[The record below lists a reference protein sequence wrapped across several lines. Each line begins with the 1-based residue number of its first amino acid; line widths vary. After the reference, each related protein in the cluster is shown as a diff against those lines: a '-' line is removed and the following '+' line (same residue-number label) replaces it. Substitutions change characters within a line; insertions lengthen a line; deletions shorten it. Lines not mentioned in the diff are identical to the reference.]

1 MMNDMEQIVNRL
13 FDAGA
18 ASGSSEPNV
27 PTAIDPVCGM
37 KVKLNIGKPELEYQ
51 GTVYHFCNPKC
62 RVKFQADPWFYVSGH
77 SKNKPKLVKK
87 AAQYTCPMDPE
98 IIRDAPGICAICGMA
113 LEPMGAPV
121 EGKNLE
127 LIDFERRL
135 FISSCLAIPLF
146 ILSMGSMAGLPF
158 REWLGGSSIANYV
171 EMALAT
177 PVVLWA
183 AKPFFER
190 GWVSVRTGHYNMW
203 TLIMLGVAAAYLYSV
218 GATVA
223 PQLFPHTMTMDMSGG
238 DGPGGVAVYFEASA
252 VIIALVFL
260 GQVMELRA
268 RERTGDA
275 IRALMNL
282 APKTARRIQ
291 PDGTEFDAPVENIL
305 IDDRIRVR
313 PGEAVPVDGLV
324 IDGRTSIDE
333 SMITGEPVPVEKSVS
348 DPVTGGTLNRNG
360 QIVVEA
366 VRVGPDMLLSKI
378 VDLVASAQ
386 RSRAPIQKLADKVAS
401 WFVPTVVVIAVLAFI
416 VWFIAGPQPS
426 YIYALV
432 SAVSVLIIACPC
444 ALGLATP
451 MSIMTAT
458 GRGAE
463 YGVLVRDA
471 SSLERLE
478 LVDTLI
484 VDKTGTL
491 TAGRPTVTDVVA
503 LGALPADDV
512 LRYAASLELVS
523 EHPLAEAIVAE
534 ASSRK
539 VPLDPVTEFEAMTG
553 MGVKGHVG
561 TSEVLLGNAALFVSE
576 GVDISAADGPADE
589 LRLAGK
595 TTMILAINREL
606 VGLVAVSDQVKPEA
620 KAAIEALTAAGIS
633 VIMATGDNAITASAV
648 AKAVGITDVRAGL
661 LPEGKQALVN
671 DLKRKGRV
679 VAMAGDGVNDAPAL
693 AASDVGIAMGT
704 GADVALHSA
713 GITLV
718 KGDLSGIVR
727 ARHLAKATLSNIR
740 QNLFFAFG
748 YNAIGIPVAA
758 GVLYPLTGSLLSPML
773 AAAAMSLS
781 SVSVITNA
789 LRLKR
794 LKL

>member
-1 MMNDMEQIVNRL
+1 MNDMEQVWNRL

-18 ASGSSEPNV
+18 ASGASEPTV

-37 KVKLNIGKPELEYQ
+37 TVKLKVGKSELDYK
-51 GTVYHFCNPKC
+51 GTTYHFCNPKC

-77 SKNKPKLVKK
+77 SKKKPKAVKK

-98 IIRDAPGICAICGMA
+98 IIRDAPGTCPICGMA

-121 EGKNLE
+121 EGKNPE
-127 LIDFERRL
+127 LVDFERRL
-135 FISSCLAIPLF
+135 LISACLAIPLF
-146 ILSMGSMAGLPF
+146 ILSMGSMVGLPF
-158 REWLGGSSIANYV
+158 RDWLGGSSIANYV
-171 EMALAT
+171 ELALAT

-183 AKPFFER
+183 ARPFFER

-218 GATVA
+218 VATVA
-223 PQLFPHTMTMDMSGG
+223 PQLFPHMMNMDMSGE
-238 DGPGGVAVYFEASA
+238 GGSGGIAVYFEASA

-305 IDDRIRVR
+305 IGDRVRVR
-313 PGEAVPVDGLV
+313 PGEALPVDGVV
-324 IDGRTSIDE
+324 IEGRTSIDE
-333 SMITGEPVPVEKSVS
+333 SMITGEPVPVEKSTS

-366 VRVGPDMLLSKI
+366 AKVGRDMLLSKI
-378 VDLVASAQ
+378 VDLV
-386 RSRAPIQKLADKVAS
+386 
-401 WFVPTVVVIAVLAFI
+401 
-416 VWFIAGPQPS
+416 
-426 YIYALV
+426 
-432 SAVSVLIIACPC
+432 
-444 ALGLATP
+444 ATP

-471 SSLERLE
+471 SALERLE

-491 TAGRPTVTDVVA
+491 TAGHPTVTDVVA
-503 LGALPADDV
+503 LGLLPADDV
-512 LRYAASLELVS
+512 LRYAACLELVS

-534 ASSRK
+534 ASARNL
-539 VPLDPVTEFEAMTG
+539 PLDPVTEFEAVTG

-561 TSEVLLGNAALFVSE
+561 TSQVLLGNAALFVSE
-576 GVDISAADGPADE
+576 GIDVSAADGPADQ
-589 LRLAGK
+589 LRLVGK
-595 TTMILAINREL
+595 TAMIVAVDREL

-620 KAAIEALTAAGIS
+620 KAAIEALTAAGIT
-633 VIMATGDNAITASAV
+633 VIMATGDNSVTASAV
-648 AKAVGITDVRAGL
+648 AKAVGIDDIRAGL

-671 DLKRKGRV
+671 ELKGQGRV

-693 AASDVGIAMGT
+693 AAADVGIAMGT

-748 YNAIGIPVAA
+748 YNAIGVPIAA